1 MEVDET
7 QPATESQ
14 VRVSL
19 GSGDREGVTSAS
31 PASPSSTLPSSASQ
45 AAVLG
50 QHGTASP

>member
-19 GSGDREGVTSAS
+19 GSGDREGATSAS